1 MMHTTHSGSEKLN
14 MLAAGLITA
23 LSVHALFCV
32 AAMPA
37 AMGASHDTILLA
49 AAKALRILWNI
60 AGIGAAAYLIMEATG
75 MINGRSYAKARLAG
89 FGALLL
95 PLLGSPGLVTVF
107 ALLPIGLLTTYLL
120 KQTDWQVLFQDWMP
134 VDLGEVAVQE
144 EPEAVIEA

>member
-23 LSVHALFCV
+23 LSIHALFCV

-37 AMGASHDTILLA
+37 AIGASHDTLLLA
-49 AAKALRILWNI
+49 AVKVLRLLWNI
-60 AGIGAAAYLIMEATG
+60 AGIGAAAYLILEATG
-75 MINGRSYAKARLAG
+75 MINGRSYAQARFAG

-120 KQTDWQVLFQDWMP
+120 RQSDWQVLFRDWAPINTGETALQD
-134 VDLGEVAVQE
+134 
-144 EPEAVIEA
+144 EPDTVIEA